1 MPGICVRRDKA
12 RIFGPKSSPIL
23 GRHTHGAIGVLQAP
37 DDHTPIGMAPACGW
51 GEGGVHL

>member
-1 MPGICVRRDKA
+1 MPYFIHV
-12 RIFGPKSSPIL
+12 GPKSGPIL

-37 DDHTPIGMAPACGW
+37 DDHTPIGLAPGCGW

>member
-12 RIFGPKSSPIL
+12 RIFGPKSGLIL
-23 GRHTHGAIGVLQAP
+23 GRHNHGAIGVLQATDNHP
-37 DDHTPIGMAPACGW
+37 PIGQAPGCGW